1 MEPRRGLRNLWLVLV
16 LSALAGGCAYGVK
29 TAMFR
34 APYPPTA
41 AVDVYREKGPDRPYV
56 EIAQIGT
63 LGEGNA
69 LGRVV
74 EKAKEVGADAVII
87 LPPWYAGTDYTYL
100 TTRQWVTP
108 YYEVEVVAIKYR

>member
-1 MEPRRGLRNLWLVLV
+1 MWVVLF
-16 LSALAGGCAYGVK
+16 LSALAGGCAYGVQ

-41 AVDVYREKGPDRPYV
+41 ALDVYREKAPDRPYV
-56 EIAQIGT
+56 EIAQIET
-63 LGEGNA
+63 FSEGNA

-74 EKAKEVGADAVII
+74 QKAKELGADGVII
-87 LPPWYAGTDYTYL
+87 LPSRFAGTDYTYL